1 MRVIVC
7 GAGQVG
13 YSIARHLAAENV
25 DVMVIDQSEELT
37 QRISDQLEVRAIT
50 GYASHPDVLE
60 RAGAAEADMMI
71 AVTFADEVNMIACQ
85 VAHALFNIPTKIARI
100 RAQSYLKAE
109 WGGLFNRE
117 NLPIDHV
124 ISPEIEVARA
134 IGRRLEMFGAFDM
147 IPFAEDR
154 IRVVGV
160 RLPANC
166 PVVDTP
172 LRQLNALFPDLHI
185 TIMGILRGD
194 TAISPTSDDQLTIG
208 DEVYFAADRGHIERA
223 IVAFGFEPEQTR
235 RVVVLG
241 GGNIGLFLARELE
254 ASRKSVRVSMIETR
268 RARAEQ
274 LAEMLGETVV
284 IAGDALDRDIL
295 VEANAREAEAVIAVT
310 NDDSVNVLASLLC
323 KREGTHRAI
332 ALVNNP
338 SYGSLVGPLGI
349 DATVSPR
356 STTVSSIL
364 QHIRRGRIRKVYTI
378 RDGLAEIVEAE
389 ALETSPLVG
398 RPLRDVVLPDGLVIG
413 AIARGK
419 TILMAR
425 GDTVIQKG
433 DRVVLF
439 ALADAVKQV
448 EKLFAVRL
456 EFF

>member
-13 YSIARHLAAENV
+13 FSIARHLAAENV
-25 DVMVIDQSEELT
+25 DVMVIDMSEELT

-71 AVTFADEVNMIACQ
+71 AVTYADEVNMVACQ
-85 VAHALFNIPTKIARI
+85 VAHALFNIPMKIARI

-134 IGRRLEMFGAFDM
+134 VGRRLELFGAFDM

-160 RLPANC
+160 RLPSNC
-166 PVVDTP
+166 PVLDTP

-185 TIMGILRGD
+185 TIMGIIRGD
-194 TAISPTSDDQLTIG
+194 GAIAPSADEQLAVG
-208 DEVYFAADRGHIERA
+208 DEIYFAAERAHVERA

-235 RVVVLG
+235 RVIILG

-254 ASRKSVRVSMIETR
+254 TEHKSIRGTLIEAKR
-268 RARAEQ
+268 SRAEQ
-274 LAEMLGETVV
+274 LAEQLGDTVV

-295 VEANAREAEAVIAVT
+295 VEANVREAEAVVAVT

-356 STTVSSIL
+356 TITVSSIL

-378 RDGLAEIVEAE
+378 RDGLAEVIEAE

-398 RPLRDVVLPDGLVIG
+398 RPLRDVVLPDGIVIG
-413 AIARGK
+413 AVARGA
-419 TILMAR
+419 TVIPAR
-425 GDTVIQKG
+425 GETVVQKG

-439 ALADAVKQV
+439 ALANAVKQV

>member
-13 YSIARHLAAENV
+13 FSIAKHLAGENV
-25 DVMVIDQSEELT
+25 DVMVIDKSEELT
-37 QRISDQLEVRAIT
+37 QRIADQLEVRAIT

-60 RAGAAEADMMI
+60 RAGASEADMMI
-71 AVTFADEVNMIACQ
+71 AVTYADEVNMVACQ
-85 VAHALFNIPTKIARI
+85 VAHALFNIPMKIARI

-134 IGRRLEMFGAFDM
+134 VGRRLELFGAFDM
-147 IPFAEDR
+147 ITFAEDR

-160 RLPANC
+160 RLQPNC
-166 PVVDTP
+166 PVIDTP

-185 TIMGILRGD
+185 TIMGVIRGD
-194 TAISPTSDDQLTIG
+194 VAIAPSAEDQLQVG
-208 DEVYFAADRGHIERA
+208 DEVYFASERAHVERA

-235 RVVVLG
+235 RVLILG
-241 GGNIGLFLARELE
+241 GGNIGLFLARDLE
-254 ASRKSVRVSMIETR
+254 ANKSVRATIIESKR
-268 RARAEQ
+268 SRAEQ
-274 LAEMLGETVV
+274 LSEQLGDSIV

-295 VEANAREAEAVIAVT
+295 VEANAREAEAVVAVT

-323 KREGTHRAI
+323 KREGAHRAI

-356 STTVSSIL
+356 TTTVSSIL
-364 QHIRRGRIRKVYTI
+364 QHIRRGRIRKVYTV
-378 RDGLAEIVEAE
+378 RDGLAEIIEAE

-398 RPLRDVVLPDGLVIG
+398 KPLRDVVLPDGIVIG
-413 AIARGK
+413 AVARGNAVI
-419 TILMAR
+419 TAR
-425 GDTVIQKG
+425 GETVVQKG

-439 ALADAVKQV
+439 ALASVVKQV